1 LQQKFTVNTS
11 RLSVCFAVWGRASIA
26 LLVLATIA
34 LPTSRAQSQ
43 DGQLPVGDPLTW
55 AEAATKTEL
64 SIIQSEGSFP
74 LRYRVRKVD
83 SKGDTTRDV
92 IETKQGTVARLV
104 ERNGRPLTAEEDA
117 AERERLNDQIAS
129 PDDFL
134 RHHKRDRSTED
145 YSMQMVRLLPQA
157 MVFRYVPGQPQ
168 PPGENSPQVV
178 IDYSP
183 NPNFKPPT
191 IVSEILTGLEGRVW
205 IDAQSH
211 VMTRIE
217 GHILHPVN
225 FGFGILAKLYPGGT
239 LEFEQVRVSGD
250 RWAYRHVQ
258 EHVTVREM
266 MVKTAPQN
274 VEMTSWDFHILPAL
288 MDYQDAIR
296 LLLATPLPLK

>member
-1 LQQKFTVNTS
+1 VLLLPATAAAASWAQQPD
-11 RLSVCFAVWGRASIA
+11 AH
-26 LLVLATIA
+26 
-34 LPTSRAQSQ
+34 LPE
-43 DGQLPVGDPLTW
+43 GDPHSW
-55 AEAATKTEL
+55 AEAATNTEL

-83 SKGDTTRDV
+83 AKGETTREV

-104 ERNGRPLTAEEDA
+104 ERNGQPLTAEEDA
-117 AERERLNDQIAS
+117 AERQRLNDQIAS

-157 MVFRYVPGQPQ
+157 MLFRYAPGQPQ
-168 PPGENSPQVV
+168 PAAEGSPQVV
-178 IDYSP
+178 LDFTP

-191 IVSEILTGLEGRVW
+191 MLSEILTGIEGRVW
-205 IDAQSH
+205 IDAKSH

-250 RWAYRHVQ
+250 HWAYRHVE
-258 EHVTVREM
+258 EHLTVREM
-266 MVKTAPQN
+266 MVKTAPMN
-274 VEMTSWDFHILPAL
+274 VQMTSADFRRMPTLL
-288 MDYQDAIR
+288 DYQDAIR
-296 LLLATPLPLK
+296 QLLAMNLPLK

>member
-1 LQQKFTVNTS
+1 MQKEYNILRLRWRPLRGRTQACLFLLLLTAASTGLAQQQN
-11 RLSVCFAVWGRASIA
+11 AP
-26 LLVLATIA
+26 
-34 LPTSRAQSQ
+34 LPA
-43 DGQLPVGDPLTW
+43 GDPHTW
-55 AEAATKTEL
+55 AEAATQVEL

-83 SKGDTTRDV
+83 TKGDTTREV

-104 ERNGRPLTAEEDA
+104 ERNGQPLTAEQDA
-117 AERERLNDQIAS
+117 AERQRLNDQIAS

-157 MVFRYVPGQPQ
+157 MLYSYAPGQPQ
-168 PPGENSPQVV
+168 PAGSTSPQVV
-178 IDYSP
+178 LDYRP
-183 NPNFKPPT
+183 NPSFKPPT
-191 IVSEILTGLEGRVW
+191 MLADILTGIEGRVW

-217 GHILHPVN
+217 GRILHPVN

-250 RWAYRHVQ
+250 RWAYRHLE

-266 MVKTAPQN
+266 MVKTAPMN
-274 VEMTSWDFHILPAL
+274 VQMTSTDFRLMPAL
-288 MDYQDAIR
+288 LNYQDAIR
-296 LLLATPLPLK
+296 QLLAMNLPLK